1 MIFSRE
7 KWKFYTLGSDLNLHE
22 VRRFYLK
29 MASIICVTTL
39 LAVGFIIGLNQI
51 TGNFLG
57 FGSDELNRLS
67 EENAV
72 LKKKITSM
80 NDLVAGLRSSIDQ
93 IENQGDELRLMVDL
107 PPVDPAVKEAGTG
120 GSSVPELMSFNLPDG
135 TEDLSQVENLL
146 SRMSGELKIQEQNY
160 SQILKKYEANK
171 AYFAALPALK
181 PMQGLYSAYRFGMR
195 MHPIL
200 GVMKNHKGLDIHGNV
215 GTKVVASGDGIVAM
229 AGHSGGGYGNIVVIN
244 HGYGYQTLYA
254 HLSKVLVRPGKR
266 VERGDLIAR
275 SGRSGLVSGPHLHY
289 EVRRNGISMDPTDF
303 FYDDIEGIVDEDIAA
318 LYGALHD
325 RGQTPGMRANGFVDP
340 HDRRVR
346 PFALHGLLDPGD
358 GLAVDQVVSA
368 VEAVHTGKDKNFL
381 ILLEPRAILKH
392 IVDRLGRGK
401 RYTLCSCHEYKSPF
415 MATVAPMANPMRHFH
430 ESKVC

>member
-303 FYDDIEGIVDEDIAA
+303 FYDDITA
-318 LYGALHD
+318 GAV
-325 RGQTPGMRANGFVDP
+325 RKQVAGQP
-340 HDRRVR
+340 
-346 PFALHGLLDPGD
+346 
-358 GLAVDQVVSA
+358 
-368 VEAVHTGKDKNFL
+368 
-381 ILLEPRAILKH
+381 
-392 IVDRLGRGK
+392 
-401 RYTLCSCHEYKSPF
+401 
-415 MATVAPMANPMRHFH
+415 
-430 ESKVC
+430 